1 MLSLVSPG
9 RAVWRHRSAWAGA
22 GRRWM
27 SSTTPPV
34 DDEDRTTKK
43 STKKL
48 FQIFRWSSEKGGEP
62 VLADYRIDTNQCG
75 PMVLD
80 ALIKIKGEQDSSLT
94 FRRSC
99 REGICGSCAMNIG
112 LECPICRTSRILTR
126 GRSA

>member
-1 MLSLVSPG
+1 
-9 RAVWRHRSAWAGA
+9 
-22 GRRWM
+22 M